1 MDGLTFQRPEAAWAL
16 VVAVVLF
23 LAWRALRR
31 PRYAALGLMPLLAA
45 PRYRASRLRRAPAA
59 LAAAALVAI
68 VLALMDPVRPF
79 SEGQVQSLGL
89 DIVIVLDLSLSME
102 EPMGGKADPQ
112 ARRTRLDVTKRAIA
126 DLIDRR
132 RDDRIGV
139 IVFSE
144 NAYVISPLTIDHAN
158 LKRYV
163 LMIDNQILRDEG
175 LTAIG
180 EGVILANALLARQ
193 GGAPGERNRA
203 VVVFTDG
210 ENTFGRD
217 PVEAVVASHDAG
229 NRMYLIGLDL
239 PDDIKKKAEVQ
250 KLVRTVERQG
260 GRYFTADT
268 TGQLSAAA
276 ASIDSL
282 ERGVLVSKRYVRNEP
297 AYERFAAAALLLVCG
312 ALLLRSAPFFVDLT

>member
-1 MDGLTFQRPEAAWAL
+1 
-16 VVAVVLF
+16 
-23 LAWRALRR
+23 
-31 PRYAALGLMPLLAA
+31 
-45 PRYRASRLRRAPAA
+45 
-59 LAAAALVAI
+59 
-68 VLALMDPVRPF
+68 
-79 SEGQVQSLGL
+79 
-89 DIVIVLDLSLSME
+89 
-102 EPMGGKADPQ
+102 
-112 ARRTRLDVTKRAIA
+112 
-126 DLIDRR
+126 
-132 RDDRIGV
+132 
-139 IVFSE
+139 
-144 NAYVISPLTIDHAN
+144 
-158 LKRYV
+158 
-163 LMIDNQILRDEG
+163 MIDNQILRDEG

-180 EGVILANALLARQ
+180 EGVILATALLARQ

-229 NRMYLIGLDL
+229 NRLYLIGLDL